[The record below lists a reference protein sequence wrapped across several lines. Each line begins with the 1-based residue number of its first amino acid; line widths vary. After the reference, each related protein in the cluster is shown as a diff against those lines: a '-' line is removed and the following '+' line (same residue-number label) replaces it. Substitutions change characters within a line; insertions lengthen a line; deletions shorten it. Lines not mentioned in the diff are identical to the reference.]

1 MAAIKSRYS
10 GKYRGESKQVLPP
23 SNNHDFTEE
32 EIDTIVKKNENRLLK
47 SKEPKLPKS
56 WR

>member
-1 MAAIKSRYS
+1 MGAIKSRYS